1 MQIAVRVATV
11 GKECNSHEALWT
23 KSRKQDA
30 DDVKVWIFKAPG
42 VSNVN
47 ERMAL

>member
-23 KSRKQDA
+23 KSREQDA
-30 DDVKVWIFKAPG
+30 DDVKSGPLRRLAYQT
-42 VSNVN
+42 
-47 ERMAL
+47 